1 MEGFHLPQPAGL
13 FFTVELFRSLWAA
26 GASFVGWNGSVRFRQ
41 RGFLERW
48 KGSVR
53 FRLRCFLER
62 WKGSVR
68 FRLRCFLERWRGSVR
83 FRLRCAS
90 FITGERD
97 RVGGA
102 RRRAPNTPGSPFH
115 PRRFAVPSAY
125 RVRLRDRARRH
136 IPVAHALLRHPC
148 RQPRPPAH
156 TSARAMGSN
165 TPAVISGDQRKNK
178 ISL

>member
-1 MEGFHLPQPAGL
+1 MYGRVPFAPTSRA
-13 FFTVELFRSLWAA
+13 FFTVELFRSLRAA

-68 FRLRCFLERWRGSVR
+68 FRLRCFLERWKGSVR

-102 RRRAPNTPGSPFH
+102 RRRAPNTPGSPCH

-125 RVRLRDRARRH
+125 RVRLRVGRDTASCLSRPQA
-136 IPVAHALLRHPC
+136 ASLRLAPASRERLGEGDGVQHP
-148 RQPRPPAH
+148 PR
-156 TSARAMGSN
+156 
-165 TPAVISGDQRKNK
+165 
-178 ISL
+178 

>member
-1 MEGFHLPQPAGL
+1 MFALGGGACFVGWYCSVRLAGGAFLGFVELIRSPDWRG
-13 FFTVELFRSLWAA
+13 FFVFVELFRSLRAA
-26 GASFVGWNGSVRFRQ
+26 GALFVGWICSVRF
-41 RGFLERW
+41 W
-48 KGSVR
+48 
-53 FRLRCFLER
+53 
-62 WKGSVR
+62 
-68 FRLRCFLERWRGSVR
+68 
-83 FRLRCAS
+83 LRCAS
-90 FITGERD
+90 IVTGERD